1 MKGKIIMAREISTS
15 NQMKN
20 SKPTQEEISARA
32 YQIFVERGCPEG
44 RDLEHWLEAEAQLR
58 GGMQSS
64 EKQIAPVAKAPKAS
78 TRQTASRRA

>member
-1 MKGKIIMAREISTS
+1 MARDVSTP

-58 GGMQSS
+58 GDVRSS
-64 EKQIAPVAKAPKAS
+64 EKQISPSPMIKTPKAS
-78 TRQTASRRA
+78 NRQTAGRRA